1 MQSAARRTDDDRRER
16 AQFLAE
22 TLEDFP
28 SFCGLLGI
36 IQKDGQHKKFR
47 LNAIQRLFCI
57 ERTGRDV
64 VLKPRQIGFSTLEL
78 ARDVWFFLTR
88 PGARVLIVCQSIT
101 GDGPINMLAATV
113 RLYFDSLRRAGLD
126 LRFSTEKANEWHLAG
141 RNARLKIE
149 VAGASLAAA
158 QKVGRAGTVDRLHC
172 TETSVWEFAEETLNA
187 VLECVPERRT
197 GSEIVIEST
206 PHGAVGLFYRYC
218 RAAAANENGYKLH
231 FYPWFKEP
239 EYALVLDDGEVIEPR
254 NDREEQLVALGV
266 KPEQLKWYRRKVA
279 EKGQDLTDQEYPS
292 DPETCFLVSGRSFFD
307 SAQTTALLNAARDP
321 IEVTDRGRLRIWKA
335 PERGHAYLIASDTAE
350 GGGGDPS
357 AAIVYDWATAEHVA
371 SIHGQYTPW
380 ELARALV
387 QLAVRYNNA
396 QIAVERNNHGHAVLL
411 SVQREQKYRYV
422 YLHDDGKPG
431 WLTNAVTRPTMLD
444 ELEDAHRQG
453 IWKTNDREL
462 LGQARTFIVT
472 DTGKA
477 EAARGEHDD
486 AVMAAAIG
494 WSVRQKRLHRQN
506 RAPRLVLPDD
516 FA

>member
-1 MQSAARRTDDDRRER
+1 MQSAARRTDDREER
-16 AQFLAE
+16 ARFLAE
-22 TLEDFP
+22 TLDDFP
-28 SFCGLLGI
+28 AFCGLLGI
-36 IQKDGQHKKFR
+36 IQKDGQHRKFR

-101 GDGPINMLAATV
+101 GDGPINMLAATI
-113 RLYFDSLRRAGLD
+113 RLYFESLRRAGLD
-126 LRFSTEKANEWHLAG
+126 IKFSTEKANEWHLAG

-218 RAAAANENGYKLH
+218 RSAAANENGYKLH

-239 EYALVLDDGEVIEPR
+239 EYAIPLDEGERIEPQTE
-254 NDREEQLVALGV
+254 RERFLVAQGV
-266 KPEQLKWYRRKVA
+266 KPEQLKWYRRKVS
-279 EKGQDLTDQEYPS
+279 EKGQGLTDQEYPS
-292 DPETCFLVSGRSFFD
+292 DPETCFLVSGRCFFEQ
-307 SAQTTALLNAARDP
+307 SITTELLQKAVNP
-321 IEVTDRGRLRIWKA
+321 IELLDRDRVRIWKQ
-335 PERGHAYLIASDTAE
+335 PEPGHGYLVASDTSE

-357 AAIVYDWATAEHVA
+357 AAIVYDWATGEHVA
-371 SIHGQYTPW
+371 SLHGQYTPW

-387 QLAVRYNNA
+387 QLATRYHMA

-411 SVQREQKYRYV
+411 SVMREQKYRFV
-422 YLHDDGKPG
+422 YTHDDGKPG
-431 WLTNAVTRPTMLD
+431 WLTNAVSRPTMLD

-453 IWKTNDREL
+453 LFKTNDREL
-462 LGQARTFIVT
+462 LGQCRTFVIT

-494 WSVRQKRLHRQN
+494 WSVRQRRLHRESRQ
-506 RAPRLVLPDD
+506 RRPALPPGLV
-516 FA
+516 A